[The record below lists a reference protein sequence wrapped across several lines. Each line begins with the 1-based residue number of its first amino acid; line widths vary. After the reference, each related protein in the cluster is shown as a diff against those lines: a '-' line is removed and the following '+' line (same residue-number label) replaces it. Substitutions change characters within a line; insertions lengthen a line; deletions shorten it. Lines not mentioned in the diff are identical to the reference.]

1 MSSRKSNSQNNKR
14 LLKNSIILYA
24 RMTLS
29 LIITLYTS
37 RLVLQSLGIEDFGI
51 FSVVGGTVT
60 IMSFLSGAMASA
72 NQRFFSYTLGDCGK
86 SSIELKNI
94 FNTSLNIHI
103 IIVLIGGVVSL
114 TFGLYLVGSVLNV
127 EPDKQEAAKFIFYC
141 AVFSFC
147 CSVIQVPYNALI
159 IAYEKMT
166 VFAALGIVDVVL
178 KFLVAISLQFLATG
192 KLETYGFLLCIS
204 SFLVLILNIAY
215 VRTRFACSKYSFYW
229 DQKLFNTLISY
240 TGWSLFGNLSSVMS
254 VQGINIILNVF
265 FGVTVNASR
274 AIAFQVQMAVTG
286 LISSLMTAINPQIVK
301 SYANGDLSYMQHL
314 VFKGT
319 KYSFILMFLISLP
332 LMLQIDYILDL
343 WLGVVPEYAN
353 IFCQLI
359 LVDSL
364 IVILSSGLMTAFQAT
379 GKIKAYQVI
388 VGGILLLNIPISYA
402 FLSFGAAPYIVAWVA
417 ITLSLLAFGAR
428 IVLLTRVMSFDVIS
442 FFKLVILKVIS
453 IVVVAGLP
461 SIIVNSLEL
470 TTNLKFFVVVLSSIL
485 FIAITVYFLALDGDE
500 RNFLKKIVAT
510 SIDKLTTNR
519 V

>member
-1 MSSRKSNSQNNKR
+1 MPSSKSNSQNNKR

-24 RMTLS
+24 RMILS

-37 RLVLQSLGIEDFGI
+37 RLVLQSLGIEDFGM

-72 NQRFFSYTLGDCGK
+72 NQRFFSYTLGGSGK

-94 FNTSLNIHI
+94 FNTSLNIHFI
-103 IIVLIGGVVSL
+103 IIMIGVIVAL
-114 TFGLYLVGSVLNV
+114 TFGLYLVGSVLNI
-127 EPDKQEAAKFIFYC
+127 EPGKQEAAKFIFYC

-159 IAYEKMT
+159 IAHEKMA
-166 VFAALGIVDVVL
+166 VFAALGIIDAVL
-178 KFLVAISLQFLATG
+178 KFSIAISLQFLASD

-204 SFLVLILNIAY
+204 SFLVFILNMAY
-215 VRTRFACSKYSFYW
+215 VRIRFSCSKYSFSW

-240 TGWSLFGNLSSVMS
+240 TGWNLFGNLSSVMS
-254 VQGINIILNVF
+254 IQGINIVLNVF

-286 LISSLMTAINPQIVK
+286 LVNSLMTAISPQIVK
-301 SYANGDLSYMQHL
+301 SYANGDFSYMQHL
-314 VFKGT
+314 IFKGT

-332 LMLQIDYILDL
+332 LMLQIDYILDF
-343 WLGVVPEYAN
+343 WLGVVPDDAN

-364 IVILSSGLMTAFQAT
+364 IVVLSSGLMTAFQAT

-388 VGGILLLNIPISYA
+388 VGGILLLNIPISYVL
-402 FLSFGAAPYIVAWVA
+402 LSFGAAPYIVAWVA
-417 ITLSLLAFGAR
+417 IMLSVLAFGAR
-428 IVLLTRVMSFDVIS
+428 IVLLTKVMNFDVMS
-442 FFKLVILKVIS
+442 FFKLVILRAIS
-453 IVVVAGLP
+453 IVVAAGLP
-461 SIIVNSLEL
+461 SIIVNSIEL
-470 TTNLKFFVVVLSSIL
+470 TTNLKFFVVVSSSIL
-485 FIAITVYFLALDGDE
+485 FIVITVYFLGLDGDE
-500 RNFLKKIVAT
+500 RSFLKKILAS
-510 SIDKLTTNR
+510 SISKLTTNR